1 MDDNQTT
8 PPTAG
13 APAQAPAGSAPPPAA
28 PATGTPPPAAP
39 AADAGPDAW
48 MAALAPELQ
57 QQIQAHT
64 GKLANALKSER
75 DARKDLERRATELAG
90 QAAAG
95 SDAQKQLQGLQ
106 AQLAAT
112 ERRAQ
117 FAEQAA
123 GRVSDPALA
132 WMAAE
137 RAGLVDA
144 ASGQVDLAR
153 LQILHPALFT
163 PAQTPAGPA
172 VPATNGQA
180 GGRGARAL
188 TRADVERMTPGE
200 INARWQEVEQVL
212 RAAG

>member
-1 MDDNQTT
+1 
-8 PPTAG
+8 
-13 APAQAPAGSAPPPAA
+13 
-28 PATGTPPPAAP
+28 
-39 AADAGPDAW
+39 
-48 MAALAPELQ
+48 MAALPADLQ
-57 QQIQAHT
+57 AQIQAHT
-64 GKLANALKSER
+64 GKLAGALKTER
-75 DARKDLERRATELAG
+75 DARKALEQQAKELAG

-95 SDAQKQLQGLQ
+95 SDAQKQLQTLQ

-112 ERRAQ
+112 ERRAT

-144 ASGQVDLAR
+144 TSGQVDLAK

-163 PAQTPAGPA
+163 PAPTAPAIQP
-172 VPATNGQA
+172 TNGAA

-188 TRADVERMTPGE
+188 TRADVEKMTPAE
-200 INARWQEVEQVL
+200 ISARWQDVEQIL
-212 RAAG
+212 RQG

>member
-1 MDDNQTT
+1 
-8 PPTAG
+8 
-13 APAQAPAGSAPPPAA
+13 
-28 PATGTPPPAAP
+28 
-39 AADAGPDAW
+39 

-64 GKLANALKSER
+64 GKLAGALRAER
-75 DARKDLERRATELAG
+75 DARKDLERKATELAS

-95 SDAQKQLQGLQ
+95 SEAQKQLQQLQ

-112 ERRAQ
+112 ERRAT

-123 GRVSDPALA
+123 GRVTDPALA

-144 ASGQVDLAR
+144 TSGQVDLAR

-172 VPATNGQA
+172 VPATNGASGQ
-180 GGRGARAL
+180 RGQRAL
-188 TRADVERMTPGE
+188 TRDDVQKMTTAE
-200 INARWQEVEQVL
+200 ISARWAEVEQVL
-212 RAAG
+212 RQG

>member
-1 MDDNQTT
+1 
-8 PPTAG
+8 
-13 APAQAPAGSAPPPAA
+13 
-28 PATGTPPPAAP
+28 
-39 AADAGPDAW
+39 

-75 DARKDLERRATELAG
+75 DARKEIERRATELAS

-144 ASGQVDLAR
+144 TSGQVDLAR

-163 PAQTPAGPA
+163 PAAAPPAGPA